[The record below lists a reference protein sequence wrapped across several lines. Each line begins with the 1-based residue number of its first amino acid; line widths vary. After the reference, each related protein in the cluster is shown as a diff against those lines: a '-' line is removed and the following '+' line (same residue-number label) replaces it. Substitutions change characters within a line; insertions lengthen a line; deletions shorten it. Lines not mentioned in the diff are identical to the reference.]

1 MLKFCVILR
10 KCLHISKKN
19 YKFAAVFDKHMNA
32 RTKIILLLVFA
43 WLMVPGLMMGKQR
56 ERKKIWSDRP
66 SPKHGLYAVK
76 NYFVSHGVNIN
87 ANALYYFGDVDN
99 EGVAF
104 NGGFNLD
111 NLSLGGSL
119 LFAYNLPVG
128 NYCNLRFAL
137 MGGTLRGNNELK
149 FKTLNPPRDD
159 FRKFSSILIQP
170 AVGVQYY
177 PFIRAGFYLY
187 GGVAFTASIIRSYEF
202 YYNKKISGSQKER
215 RLLQGKTFGFLP
227 MVQLGLGYSWR
238 LTESWVMS
246 AEIMLQEGLIDTHYL
261 NLDAWPLAASQNSD
275 QVELG
280 GSFGTYTDR
289 YGKQQLHW
297 NDGWFQVGLTV
308 TYQWNTCEHCRI
320 LNNYTGLR

>member
-1 MLKFCVILR
+1 
-10 KCLHISKKN
+10 
-19 YKFAAVFDKHMNA
+19 MNA
-32 RTKIILLLVFA
+32 RTKIITFLTIA
-43 WLMVPGLMMGKQR
+43 WLMVPGGVSAKSS
-56 ERKKIWSDRP
+56 ERKKMIWAQKP
-66 SPKHGLYAVK
+66 SKEYGLYTVK

-87 ANALYYFGDVDN
+87 VNALYYFGDVDN

-104 NGGFNLD
+104 NGGFNLN
-111 NLSLGGSL
+111 NLSVGGSIL
-119 LFAYNLPVG
+119 MAYNLPTG

-137 MGGTLRGNNELK
+137 MCGTLRGNNELK
-149 FKTLNPPRDD
+149 FKTLTPPRDD
-159 FRKFSSILIQP
+159 FRKYSSILIQP

-177 PFIRAGFYLY
+177 PFVRAGFYLY
-187 GGVAFTASIIRSYEF
+187 GGIAFTASIIRNYEF
-202 YYNKKISGSQKER
+202 YYNKKISGSQTER
-215 RLLQGKTFGFLP
+215 RLLQGKTFGLLP

-246 AEIMLQEGLIDTHYL
+246 AEVMLQEGLIDTHYM

-297 NDGWFQVGLTV
+297 NDGWFQIGLTI

-320 LNNYTGLR
+320 LNNYSGLR

>member
-1 MLKFCVILR
+1 
-10 KCLHISKKN
+10 
-19 YKFAAVFDKHMNA
+19 MNA
-32 RTKIILLLVFA
+32 RTKIILVLVLA
-43 WLMVPGLMMGKQR
+43 WLMIPWQVMGKSLDR
-56 ERKKIWSDRP
+56 KKKIWSQQP
-66 SPKHGLYAVK
+66 SKEYGLYTVK

-87 ANALYYFGDVDN
+87 VNALYYFGDVDN

-111 NLSLGGSL
+111 NLSVGGSFL
-119 LFAYNLPVG
+119 MAYNLPTG

-149 FKTLNPPRDD
+149 FKTLDPPRDD

-187 GGVAFTASIIRSYEF
+187 GGIAFTASIIRDYEF
-202 YYNKKISGSQKER
+202 YYNTSRSDGGKDR
-215 RLLQGKTFGFLP
+215 HFLQGKTFGLLP

-246 AEIMLQEGLIDTHYL
+246 AEVMLQEGLIDTHYL
-261 NLDAWPLAASQNSD
+261 NLDAWPLAKSQNSD
-275 QVELG
+275 RVELG
-280 GSFGTYTDR
+280 NSFGTYTDR

-297 NDGWFQVGLTV
+297 NDGWFQIGLTV

-320 LNNYTGLR
+320 LNNYNGIR

>member
-1 MLKFCVILR
+1 MQNRGYIVMVL
-10 KCLHISKKN
+10 IS
-19 YKFAAVFDKHMNA
+19 
-32 RTKIILLLVFA
+32 L
-43 WLMVPGLMMGKQR
+43 WLIATPMTVMGKSSQR
-56 ERKKIWSDRP
+56 RQIWSSKP
-66 SPKHGLYAVK
+66 SPEYGLYTVK
-76 NYFVSHGVNIN
+76 NYFVSHGVNLN

-111 NLSLGGSL
+111 NLSVGGSFL
-119 LFAYNLPVG
+119 MAYNLPTG
-128 NYCNLRFAL
+128 NHCNLRFSL

-177 PFIRAGFYLY
+177 PFVRAGLYLY

-202 YYNKKISGSQKER
+202 YYNKKISGSQTER

-246 AEIMLQEGLIDTHYL
+246 AEIMIQEGLIDTHYL

-275 QVELG
+275 HVELG
-280 GSFGTYTDR
+280 GSFGTYINR
-289 YGKQQLHW
+289 YGQKQIHW
-297 NDGWFQVGLTV
+297 NDGWFQVGLTI

>member
-1 MLKFCVILR
+1 
-10 KCLHISKKN
+10 
-19 YKFAAVFDKHMNA
+19 MNT
-32 RTKIILLLVFA
+32 RTKIILVLVLA
-43 WLMVPGLMMGKQR
+43 WLMVPGLVTGKQR

-66 SPKHGLYAVK
+66 SPEYGLYTVK

-119 LFAYNLPVG
+119 LFAYNLPTG
-128 NYCNLRFAL
+128 NHCNLRFAL

-177 PFIRAGFYLY
+177 PFVRAGFYLY

-202 YYNKKISGSQKER
+202 YYNKKISGSQTER
-215 RLLQGKTFGFLP
+215 RLLQGKTFGLLP

-246 AEIMLQEGLIDTHYL
+246 AEIMLQEGLI
-261 NLDAWPLAASQNSD
+261 AWPLAASQNSD

-297 NDGWFQVGLTV
+297 NDGWFQFGLTI